1 MDVKK
6 IKCKSEIKISNI
18 KTGKIYKDEQEV
30 QIEISKQNV
39 TSKDIR
45 RDVKVIVPEG
55 LDVFGEKPLK

>member
-39 TSKDIR
+39 TPENIR

>member
-1 MDVKK
+1 MDVEK
-6 IKCKSEIKISNI
+6 IKCKTEIKISNI

-39 TSKDIR
+39 TPENIR

>member
-1 MDVKK
+1 MDIPK

-30 QIEISKQNV
+30 QTEILKQNV
-39 TSKDIR
+39 IPEDVR

-55 LDVFGEKPLK
+55 LDVFGKKPLK

>member
-6 IKCKSEIKISNI
+6 IKCKSEVKISNI

-39 TSKDIR
+39 TSER
-45 RDVKVIVPEG
+45 Y
-55 LDVFGEKPLK
+55 

>member
-1 MDVKK
+1 MDLQR

-30 QIEISKQNV
+30 QTEILKQNV
-39 TSKDIR
+39 IPEDVR

-55 LDVFGEKPLK
+55 LDVFGKKPLK